1 MGDKMKRII
10 NLFIIIFLIITI
22 YNKFSYQKSLIMS
35 FGNTINGNYIY
46 KYEDTR
52 VTDIIND
59 IKNNNK
65 IDNRNIQNILIK
77 SSTIYLD
84 LNDLINC
91 SNYDCTTT
99 NLVDLEILL
108 DLIRKYCKEKII
120 IRLLSQDNDI
130 TSYTNEKVM
139 ILAKKYDI
147 ITMR

>member
-1 MGDKMKRII
+1 MGDGMKRII

-22 YNKFSYQKSLIMS
+22 YNKFSYQKPLIMS

-46 KYEDTR
+46 KYQDTR

-59 IKNNNK
+59 IKNNKK
-65 IDNRNIQNILIK
+65 IDNRNIQNILVK
-77 SSTIYLD
+77 ASTIYLD
-84 LNDLINC
+84 LNNLINC
-91 SNYDCTTT
+91 TNYDCTNI
-99 NLVDLEILL
+99 NLADLEILL
-108 DLIRKYCKEKII
+108 DLIRKYSKEKII

-130 TSYTNEKVM
+130 TNYTNEKVM